1 MGERD
6 FGHIGF
12 YL

>member
-6 FGHIGF
+6 FQDLI
-12 YL
+12 L